1 MLDKSQ
7 KNNSQKQ
14 PSDYDKDINFL
25 PEEVQPK
32 SRRSLSGNFSS
43 QPVSAHKTKK
53 SAKVP
58 AAGTEGWFKKITNLF
73 KPQSAKPKSVV
84 KDDKKEKNPPQF
96 MHSKKPN
103 LQVDVNLKASTPVS
117 SDNKKPQPPTPA
129 SQEKEKSPQVPKTK
143 SKEKPAGQIDLNKKK
158 QTPPPPK
165 PQLNKHVS
173 FSSLKEL
180 VENEPEPKTE
190 EFDVN
195 LIPAELITADIKK
208 NFIKKFI
215 FAGIGS
221 ILIVAIFYTGAS
233 ILGAKRQ
240 KDIGVVKQEVDKLN
254 GELKQAQ
261 DTLNRLSDFTKQASL
276 VSEVLQGQKKW
287 SQLFNLLEKET
298 IPEVYYTSVSISA
311 NDEVGLSLVAK
322 SYHDLARQY
331 IIFKSNPNIKEMSM
345 GSATMDTE
353 IWDEYLKE
361 LQLAAEKD
369 KLNKEGESS
378 SFKMP
383 TYSQVQNLITV
394 DSNFRFIYKFS
405 QEQKNK

>member
-7 KNNSQKQ
+7 ENNSQNQ
-14 PSDYDKDINFL
+14 NGDYDKDINFL

-32 SRRSLSGNFSS
+32 PGKNLSSNFSS
-43 QPVSAHKTKK
+43 QAAPTSKMKKPAKIPSA
-53 SAKVP
+53 
-58 AAGTEGWFKKITNLF
+58 GREGWFKKITNLF
-73 KPQSAKPKSVV
+73 KPRSAKPKSVV

-103 LQVDVNLKASTPVS
+103 LQVDVKLKPASSVS
-117 SDNKKPQPPTPA
+117 SDNKKPQPLTSA
-129 SQEKEKSPQVPKTK
+129 SEEKEKSPQIPKTK
-143 SKEKPAGQIDLNKKK
+143 NKEKPAGQIDLNKKK
-158 QTPPPPK
+158 QTPPPK
-165 PQLNKHVS
+165 PQPDKHVS

-195 LIPAELITADIKK
+195 LIPAELITADIKR

-221 ILIVAIFYTGAS
+221 ILIVAVFYTGAS

-240 KDIGVVKQEVDKLN
+240 KDIGLVKQEVDKLN
-254 GELKQAQ
+254 SELKQAQ
-261 DTLNRLSDFTKQASL
+261 DTLNRLSDFTKQAGL
-276 VSEVLQGQKKW
+276 VSEVLKGQKKW
-287 SQLFNLLEKET
+287 SQLFTLLEKET
-298 IPEVYYTSVSISA
+298 IPEVYYTSVSISP
-311 NDEVGLSLVAK
+311 NDEVGLNLVAK

-345 GSATMDTE
+345 GSASMDTE

-369 KLNKEGESS
+369 KLDKEGEVS

-394 DSNFRFIYKFS
+394 DSNFKFIYKFS
-405 QEQKNK
+405 QEQENK